1 MQRSAELG
9 LTDNEPLATELTQA
23 VRQTLAAKCRLRPEA
38 VRMSCQPVLRAG
50 AVCGL
55 HFALRGPREVLLT
68 AVWDAETGVLLCYG
82 SRGERFSK
90 SVVPGASGAAA
101 AD

>member
-9 LTDNEPLATELTQA
+9 LTDSEPLAANLTQA
-23 VRQTLAAKCRLRPEA
+23 VRQTLAAKCRLRPDA

-50 AVCGL
+50 VLCGL

-90 SVVPGASGAAA
+90 SVILGAPEVAA